1 MLVVVVA
8 SGAMADGDVR
18 WLEAADMLIAADG
31 GASTLLDLGR
41 RPDLLVGD
49 LDSADAGLVAR
60 LEADEVPIKR
70 HPTDKEATDTE
81 LAIDAAVTAGATQV
95 VILGALGGTRLDH
108 ELANLLL
115 LADPRFAAPDLRIV
129 RGPTTA
135 RILRGAAGLTLVGR
149 QGDLVSLLPIGGDA
163 IGVTTVGLRWAL
175 GAATLPLGAS
185 RGVSNEVVAVPAS
198 VSLDHGVLAVVETA
212 TEGATPS

>member
-18 WLEAADMLIAADG
+18 WLEAADVLIAADG
-31 GASTLLDLGR
+31 GASALHDLGR

-60 LEADEVPIKR
+60 LEADGVPIQR
-70 HPTDKEATDTE
+70 HPADKEATDAE
-81 LAIDAAVTAGATQV
+81 LAIDAAVSAGATEV
-95 VILGALGGTRLDH
+95 VILGALGGPRLDH

-115 LADPRFAAPDLRIV
+115 PADPRFAGLDLRIV
-129 RGPTTA
+129 RGQTTA
-135 RILRGAAGLTLVGR
+135 RIVRGGATLRLGGR

-163 IGVTTVGLRWAL
+163 AGVTTVGLRWAL
-175 GAATLPLGAS
+175 RAAMLPLGAS

-212 TEGATPS
+212 TEGAIPS